1 MASGYRQRM
10 GFVCGIRLSRVKS
23 VTQPAERQYGSV
35 MAETDAVDLIIV
47 GGGIGG
53 SSMALVMSRAG
64 YSCVV
69 LERTTEFPDRTRGEW
84 LAPWGVLEAR
94 RIGIEAELRE
104 ARGHVLR
111 RHVGYDPETSREQA
125 ESEVLDLS
133 KMVVGVEGP
142 MTQRHPDACQV
153 LFDAAQQAG
162 ANCLRGVED
171 VTVATNGSFQSV
183 TFKTDGSIRELR
195 CRLVVAADGRQ
206 STIRRQLGIKL
217 HTDEPHHLFSGLLVD
232 DADEFPEDLQVI
244 GSTDDVHYLAFPQGG
259 GRIRLYI
266 GFPFSDRHR
275 YTGEVGVRN
284 FLDAFDVPSFPYSEP
299 ILNSTPVS
307 PHATYA
313 NEDSWID
320 EPFAP
325 GVVFIGDAAGW
336 NDPINGQGLSIA
348 LRDVR
353 ITSELL
359 RSMSEWSAST
369 FSQYADERRVRM
381 SNLRFAARVSSKIN
395 NEFGPEAVAS
405 RVRAKSRMV
414 ENPMLGLALAI
425 IMIGPEHAPEGF
437 LGSDTWAALF
447 S

>member
-1 MASGYRQRM
+1 
-10 GFVCGIRLSRVKS
+10 
-23 VTQPAERQYGSV
+23 
-35 MAETDAVDLIIV
+35 MAETESVDLVIV

-53 SSMALVMSRAG
+53 SSMALVMARAG

-94 RIGIEAELRE
+94 RIGIEAELRA
-104 ARGHVLR
+104 ARGHIIR
-111 RHVGYDPETSREQA
+111 RHIGYQPETSREQA

-133 KMVVGVEGP
+133 VMAPGVEGP

-162 ANCLRGVED
+162 AVCVRGAED
-171 VTVATNGSFQSV
+171 ITVATNGGLQHV
-183 TFKTDGSIRELR
+183 AFKTDGNVRELR

-232 DADEFPEDLQVI
+232 DADDFPEDLQVI
-244 GSTDDVHYLAFPQGG
+244 GSTDEVHYLAFPQGG
-259 GRIRLYI
+259 GRVRLYI
-266 GFPFSDRHR
+266 GFPFADRHR

-284 FLDAFDVPSFPYSEP
+284 FLDAFDVPSFPYSQS

-313 NEDSWID
+313 NEDSWTD
-320 EPFAP
+320 EPMAP

-336 NDPINGQGLSIA
+336 NDPINGQGLSITF
-348 LRDVR
+348 RDVR
-353 ITSELL
+353 ITSELM
-359 RSMSEWSAST
+359 RSTSEWSPST
-369 FSQYADERRVRM
+369 FSEYADERRVRM
-381 SNLRFAARVSSKIN
+381 SNLRFAGRVATKIN
-395 NEFGPEAVAS
+395 NEFGPEAVECRT
-405 RVRAKSRMV
+405 RVKSRMA
-414 ENPMLGLALAI
+414 ENPMLGLAQAI
-425 IMIGPEHAPEGF
+425 IMIGPEHAPEGL
-437 LGSDTWAALF
+437 LGADTWDALF

>member
-1 MASGYRQRM
+1 M
-10 GFVCGIRLSRVKS
+10 VE
-23 VTQPAERQYGSV
+23 AEI
-35 MAETDAVDLIIV
+35 VDLVIV

-104 ARGHVLR
+104 ARGHVIR
-111 RHVGYDPETSREQA
+111 RHIGYEPETSREQA

-133 KMVVGVEGP
+133 KMVPGVEGP

-153 LFDAAQQAG
+153 LFDAAQHAG
-162 ANCLRGVED
+162 ANCVRGVEE
-171 VTVATNGSFQSV
+171 VALATMGSFQIV
-183 TFKTDGSIRELR
+183 TFKKDGNSRELR

-206 STIRRQLGIKL
+206 STIRRQLGITL

-232 DADEFPEDLQVI
+232 DADEFPEDLEVI

-259 GRIRLYI
+259 GRVRLYI

-275 YTGEVGVRN
+275 YTGEIGVRN
-284 FLDAFDVPSFPYSEP
+284 FLDAFNVPSFPYSNS

-313 NEDSWID
+313 NEDSWTD

-325 GVVFIGDAAGW
+325 GVVLVGDAAGW
-336 NDPINGQGLSIA
+336 NDPINGQGLSIT

-359 RSMSEWSAST
+359 KSTNEWSPSM
-369 FSQYADERRVRM
+369 FSEYADERSLRM
-381 SNLRFAARVSSKIN
+381 SNLRFAAKVSSKIN
-395 NEFGPEAVAS
+395 NEFGPEAVEV
-405 RVRAKSRMV
+405 RVRAKSRIQ
-414 ENPMLGLALAI
+414 ENPMLGLAQAI
-425 IMIGPEHAPEGF
+425 VMIGPEHAPQGF
-437 LGSDTWAALF
+437 LGDGSWEALF

>member
-1 MASGYRQRM
+1 VS
-10 GFVCGIRLSRVKS
+10 CGITECQNVS
-23 VTQPAERQYGSV
+23 VTIDTE
-35 MAETDAVDLIIV
+35 AVDLVIV

-94 RIGIEAELRE
+94 RIGIEAELRK
-104 ARGHVLR
+104 ARGHVIR
-111 RHVGYDPETSREQA
+111 RHVGYEPETSREQA
-125 ESEVLDLS
+125 ESEALDLS
-133 KMVVGVEGP
+133 RMVPGVEGP

-162 ANCLRGVED
+162 ASCLRGVED
-171 VTVATNGSFQSV
+171 VAVAMNGGFQKV
-183 TFKTDGSIRELR
+183 TFKSDGNIRELR

-206 STIRRQLGIKL
+206 STIRRQLGVEL
-217 HTDEPHHLFSGLLVD
+217 LTDEPHHLFSGLLVD
-232 DADEFPEDLQVI
+232 DADGFPEDLQVI
-244 GSTDDVHYLAFPQGG
+244 GSTDEVHYLAFPQGG
-259 GRIRLYI
+259 GRVRLYL

-284 FLDAFDVPSFPYSEP
+284 FLDAFDIPSFPYSEP
-299 ILNSTPVS
+299 ILSSTPVS

-313 NEDSWID
+313 NEDSWVD

-336 NDPINGQGLSIA
+336 NDPINGQGLSIT

-353 ITSELL
+353 ITSEIL
-359 RSMSEWSAST
+359 RSMSEWSPSA
-369 FSQYADERRVRM
+369 FSEYADERRVRM
-381 SNLRFAARVSSKIN
+381 SNLRFAARVSSKMN
-395 NEFGPEAVAS
+395 NEFGPEAIES
-405 RVRAKSRMV
+405 RVRAKSRMA
-414 ENPMLGLALAI
+414 ENPMLGLSQAI
-425 IMIGPEHAPEGF
+425 IMIGPEHAPEGL
-437 LGSDTWAALF
+437 LGNDTWETLF

>member
-1 MASGYRQRM
+1 
-10 GFVCGIRLSRVKS
+10 
-23 VTQPAERQYGSV
+23 
-35 MAETDAVDLIIV
+35 VDLVIV

-53 SSMALVMSRAG
+53 SSMALVMARAG

-94 RIGIEAELRE
+94 RIGIEAELRA
-104 ARGHVLR
+104 ARGHIIR
-111 RHVGYDPETSREQA
+111 RHIGYQPETSREQA

-133 KMVVGVEGP
+133 VMAPGVEGP
-142 MTQRHPDACQV
+142 MTLRHPDACQG

-162 ANCLRGVED
+162 AVCVRGAED
-171 VTVATNGSFQSV
+171 ITVATNGGLQHV
-183 TFKTDGSIRELR
+183 AFKTDGNVRELR

-232 DADEFPEDLQVI
+232 DADDFPEDLQVI
-244 GSTDDVHYLAFPQGG
+244 GSTDEVHYLAFPQGG
-259 GRIRLYI
+259 GRVRLYI
-266 GFPFSDRHR
+266 GFPFADRHR

-284 FLDAFDVPSFPYSEP
+284 FLDAFDVPSFPYSQS

-313 NEDSWID
+313 NEDSWTD
-320 EPFAP
+320 EPMAP

-336 NDPINGQGLSIA
+336 NDPINGQGLSITF
-348 LRDVR
+348 RDVR
-353 ITSELL
+353 ITSELM
-359 RSMSEWSAST
+359 RSTSEWSPST
-369 FSQYADERRVRM
+369 FSEYADERRVRM
-381 SNLRFAARVSSKIN
+381 SNLRFAGRVATKIN
-395 NEFGPEAVAS
+395 NEFGPEAVECRT
-405 RVRAKSRMV
+405 RVKSRMA
-414 ENPMLGLALAI
+414 ENPMLGLAQAI

>member
-1 MASGYRQRM
+1 M
-10 GFVCGIRLSRVKS
+10 
-23 VTQPAERQYGSV
+23 
-35 MAETDAVDLIIV
+35 MAETESVDLVIV

-94 RIGIEAELRE
+94 RIGVETELRV
-104 ARGHVLR
+104 ARGHVIR
-111 RHVGYDPETSREQA
+111 RHIGYDPETSQEQA

-133 KMVVGVEGP
+133 LMVPGVEGP
-142 MTQRHPDACQV
+142 MTQRHPDACEV
-153 LFDAAQQAG
+153 LFDAARQAG
-162 ANCLRGVED
+162 ATCVRGVEE
-171 VTVATNGSFQSV
+171 VAIATKGNVQNV
-183 TFKTDGSIRELR
+183 TFKTEGSVRELR

-232 DADEFPEDLQVI
+232 DADGFPEDLQVI
-244 GSTDDVHYLAFPQGG
+244 GSTDEVHYLAFPQGG
-259 GRIRLYI
+259 GRVRLYI

-284 FLDAFDVPSFPYSEP
+284 FLDAFDVPSFPYSES

-313 NEDSWID
+313 NEDSWTD

-336 NDPINGQGLSIA
+336 NDPINGQGLSIT

-353 ITSELL
+353 IISELL
-359 RSMSEWSAST
+359 RSTSEWNPSA
-369 FSQYADERRVRM
+369 FSEYGDERRVRM
-381 SNLRFAARVSSKIN
+381 SNLRFAARVASKIHS
-395 NEFGPEAVAS
+395 EFGPEAVES

-414 ENPMLGLALAI
+414 ENPMLGLAQAI
-425 IMIGPEHAPEGF
+425 IMIGPEHTPEGF
-437 LGSDTWAALF
+437 LGPDTWEALF

>member
-1 MASGYRQRM
+1 MEE
-10 GFVCGIRLSRVKS
+10 
-23 VTQPAERQYGSV
+23 TQ
-35 MAETDAVDLIIV
+35 AVDLVIV

-53 SSMALVMSRAG
+53 SSMGLVMSRAG

-94 RIGIEAELRE
+94 RIGIEAELRA
-104 ARGHVLR
+104 ARGHVIR
-111 RHVGYDPETSREQA
+111 RHISYELETSREQA

-133 KMVVGVEGP
+133 RMVPDVEGP

-153 LFDAAQQAG
+153 LFDAAQKAG
-162 ANCLRGVED
+162 ARCVRGVED
-171 VTVATNGSFQSV
+171 VIVATSGKFQRV
-183 TFKTDGSIRELR
+183 TFKVDGSVRELR

-206 STIRRQLGIKL
+206 SVIRRQLGIKL

-232 DADEFPEDLQVI
+232 DADGFPDDLQVI
-244 GSTDDVHYLAFPQGG
+244 GSTDEAHYLAFPQGS
-259 GRIRLYI
+259 GRIRLYL

-275 YTGEVGVRN
+275 YTGEVGARN
-284 FLDAFDVPSFPYSEP
+284 FLGAFDVPSFPYGNA

-313 NEDSWID
+313 NEDAWID

-336 NDPINGQGLSIA
+336 NDPINGQGLSIT

-359 RSMSEWSAST
+359 SSMSEWGPSA
-369 FSQYADERRVRM
+369 FSEYSSERRVRM
-381 SNLRFAARVSSKIN
+381 SNLRFAARVSSKMN
-395 NEFGPEAVAS
+395 NEFGPEAVEC
-405 RVRAKSRMV
+405 RTRARTRMV
-414 ENPMLGLALAI
+414 EDRMLGLAQAI
-425 IMIGPEHAPEGF
+425 IMIGPEYAPEGF
-437 LGSDTWAALF
+437 LGTSTWEALF

>member
-1 MASGYRQRM
+1 MADH
-10 GFVCGIRLSRVKS
+10 
-23 VTQPAERQYGSV
+23 
-35 MAETDAVDLIIV
+35 ETIDLVIV

-53 SSMALVMSRAG
+53 SAMGLVMSRSG
-64 YSCVV
+64 YSCAV
-69 LERTTEFPDRTRGEW
+69 LERTSEFPDRTRGEW
-84 LAPWGVLEAR
+84 IAPWGVLEAR
-94 RIGIEAELRE
+94 RIGIEDDLSA
-104 ARGHVLR
+104 ARGHVIR
-111 RHVGYDPETSREQA
+111 RHIFYEPEASRERA

-133 KMVVGVEGP
+133 LMVPDVQGP

-153 LFDAAQQAG
+153 LFDAAQKAG
-162 ANCLRGVED
+162 ARCARGVED
-171 VTVATNGSFQSV
+171 VVIDTSDSFQRV
-183 TFKTDGSIRELR
+183 TFKVDGRVREMR

-206 STIRRQLGIKL
+206 SIIRRQLGIKL

-232 DADEFPEDLQVI
+232 DADCYPDDLQVI
-244 GSTDDVHYLAFPQGG
+244 GSTDEVHYLAFPQGS

-266 GFPFSDRHR
+266 GFPFADRHR

-284 FLDAFDVPSFPYSEP
+284 FLDAFDVPSFPYANV

-313 NEDSWID
+313 NEDAWID

-336 NDPINGQGLSIA
+336 NDPINGQGLSIT

-353 ITSELL
+353 ITSEILG
-359 RSMSEWSAST
+359 STNEWGPSAFSEYAS
-369 FSQYADERRVRM
+369 ERRVRM
-381 SNLRFAARVSSKIN
+381 SNLRFAANVASKMHC
-395 NEFGPEAVAS
+395 EFGPEAVEG
-405 RVRAKSRMV
+405 RVRANSRIAKD
-414 ENPMLGLALAI
+414 PMLGLAQAI

-437 LGSDTWAALF
+437 LGASTWDALF

>member
-1 MASGYRQRM
+1 MMTA
-10 GFVCGIRLSRVKS
+10 
-23 VTQPAERQYGSV
+23 TQE
-35 MAETDAVDLIIV
+35 VDLVIV

-53 SSMALVMSRAG
+53 SSMGLVMSRAG

-69 LERTTEFPDRTRGEW
+69 LERTTTFPDRTRGEW

-94 RIGIEAELRE
+94 RLGIEDDLRS

-111 RHVGYDPETSREQA
+111 RLVIYEPEFSRAQA
-125 ESEVLDLS
+125 ESDVLDLS
-133 KMVVGVEGP
+133 RMVPGVDGA

-153 LFDAAQQAG
+153 LFDAAEKAG

-171 VTVATNGSFQSV
+171 IAISTSNDLQRVTYKVEGS
-183 TFKTDGSIRELR
+183 DREVL

-206 STIRRQLGIKL
+206 SVVRRQLGIEL
-217 HTDEPHHLFSGLLVD
+217 HSDEPHHLFTGLLVEE
-232 DADEFPEDLQVI
+232 ADGFPEDLQAI
-244 GSTDDVHYLAFPQGG
+244 GSTDDVHYLALPQGS
-259 GRIRLYI
+259 GRVRLYL

-284 FLDAFDVPSFPYSEP
+284 FFNAFDTPSFPYAAE

-313 NEDSWID
+313 NEDAWID

-336 NDPINGQGLSIA
+336 NDPINGQGLSIT

-359 RSMSEWSAST
+359 TSVSDWVPSAFSE
-369 FSQYADERRVRM
+369 YATERRLRM
-381 SNLRFAARVSSKIN
+381 NNLRFAAQVASKLN
-395 NEFGPEAVAS
+395 NEFGPEAVEH
-405 RVRAKSRMV
+405 RVRAKSRMA
-414 ENPMLGLALAI
+414 EDPMLGLAQAI
-425 IMIGPEHAPEGF
+425 IMIGPEHAPEGL
-437 LGSDTWAALF
+437 LGASTWEALF